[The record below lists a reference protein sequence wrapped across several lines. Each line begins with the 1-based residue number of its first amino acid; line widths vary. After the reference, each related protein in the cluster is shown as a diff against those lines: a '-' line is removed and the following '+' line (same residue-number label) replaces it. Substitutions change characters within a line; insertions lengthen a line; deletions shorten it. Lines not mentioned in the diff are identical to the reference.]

1 IFAVNSLVSI
11 SSPEMSYTKIPN
23 SNRIDGSVDFT
34 NLEFY
39 SSLEDIESLTI
50 NDEFI
55 IRCQI
60 SPSLGESITVRVR
73 LIPKEVELIEG
84 FQIKKS
90 YEISSGFVGGPKKN
104 YNMITRV
111 PLSTLNLAP
120 GTYKVEI
127 TYNVLTGFAY
137 RSAPSDTFEVF
148 IGKDNLKVLS
158 NERFSEPIESG
169 YEYGAVYGFEYDI
182 NGTKSWNIVYDG
194 HIVDSLHNPVQ
205 LDNLILYIEENDRYV
220 QIANVTTDNEGKFY
234 VNHTVYGSI
243 EMNLMTKIFY
253 DGNLDSFYNTL
264 SHEEYAGLETDI
276 FGNRFFVDQD
286 RDGYPDWPYDLYDL
300 LHVLSSQSQ
309 SLPSTSLAFM
319 AEFDENIGINVYSF
333 INNYQGI
340 IQGGTTWDIGKRKY
354 GLYFDGDGDVIGG
367 GGESVGTTIYN
378 AYANISYEY
387 DTGGESNNTGW
398 LSPQI
403 ITTVGGSG
411 ADWTTPNNAG
421 AQNDSYASSS
431 LTVGGG
437 GGSTDYLIVPSTFTD
452 VFSKWSTES
461 NAYDWNN
468 GTSATEDQGRI
479 INDINWH
486 GFNTPSSDTISSVDI
501 SLYLTLNG
509 LSNDY
514 LDIDIYVDGTQ
525 SLKTYRINSG
535 NDGIGLYINLND
547 VDEPNDDSWSWAE
560 VGNIE
565 VRLDGTKAGSHDSVQ
580 DYEVYEV
587 WGMVHTSGGGGS
599 NAESDWLRATDFN
612 ANIAPGSN
620 ITGIEVGIDKYA
632 TVSSIIDYD
641 IRLRRASEQVGDNKS
656 LGNFWSTSD
665 IDAYSTYGGAGDTW
679 NAGLS
684 VSDITSS
691 NFGVDF
697 AAITSGS
704 NSNASVDHI
713 RVKIYFDNPSTQI
726 QNNSINRP
734 NADLL
739 NQWEDSLTESHSN
752 LINETTLNAS
762 RYVYTSSI
770 ASVNITDTYSMGT
783 FNINGGNVTQ
793 IQVKVYGKEI
803 DIESIINVSAGS
815 WSGLLP
821 LDMATTPAWNVYIWP
836 GLRLSQ
842 SDLDGMIVLFE
853 SEPPQSVQQAYE
865 NFDYVDFDDIL
876 DNSLGTSDSE
886 FMITAWIYPT
896 QFASN
901 TSINGVKNVFFS
913 KTGIIELGVNETGIL
928 QVHILTNNKN
938 ITAEYGFPG
947 AITLNSWNFVAVR
960 YNNSGNDVDILIND
974 VWCREPIGGPP
985 EPWDT
990 GGFLEEGGKLI
1001 IGAEISTYS
1010 CFTGKLDDISVF
1022 NATLTDLE
1030 IESHRGGPFLA
1041 IDTTVLKEDGQGG
1054 WMPITIPGEVIEGR
1068 LKFDVNST
1076 GKPIN
1081 ALEFYLSSTE
1091 PDLQSPNPN
1100 DWNLLPY
1107 TYTRPQEIGFE
1118 ELYWLDED
1126 SWNLPNSSSWYFV
1139 SKATDDIG
1147 NVVYDYYSTYFGVDH
1162 FDELINF
1169 TVKDMNGRIG
1179 VGQDYDHIGV
1189 SSNYESHINSFDI
1202 YINESDDIDLLTTIN
1217 YTDIDDVIYL
1227 SQSLSTWI
1235 TSKSLTPDNYNIN
1248 FIIVANL
1255 TYDGF
1260 PFYLYNYTLEQT
1272 ILDIKAPDIE
1282 LLSGSPYSLVL
1293 GKTYDNVQQNLVT
1306 MAINS
1311 TESDFS
1317 RVKVEYKYETPTTS
1331 DWISYNTFFAVNS
1344 LANITLNLLNLRDD
1358 NLTLR
1363 FYSYDDLQNENLLF
1377 NTSHWLVKDLN
1388 NREQFTV
1395 EGLDN
1400 TILYGLDQ
1408 NGMIDIDLKVFPFDN
1423 DITKVMVSTN
1433 YESFSLTTVFSEQN
1447 HIYFTD
1453 DDVIDLIQL
1462 NASFYNIEGSEF
1474 TIITIGIK
1482 LFQGSNIVPITSQEI
1497 VITATRATFDNMVE
1511 ISNLTVDISSEIN
1524 NILMS
1529 FVDNSA
1535 YMNPHKLPFI
1545 VNNLPPV
1552 LKVFDSSGKLVET
1565 IELQVDYDYF
1575 DNINYTDEQN
1585 DYSTKSPTTTAN
1597 VDRNGA
1603 GMSDSQIQS
1612 AISTLNVNRNL
1623 GGGGSYATSWYS
1635 PFSATTIDYG
1645 SSIDWADFNNA
1656 LDQNDS
1662 YTSSYLITTG
1672 GSGQHSMPVENDFNE
1687 SVTFGDLEDIDD
1699 FNTTINSQFTPGG
1712 GSGDYLIIPSTFT
1725 DVFTKWSTESNAYDW
1740 DNATA
1745 ATEDQGRIINDINWH
1760 GFNTPSSDTILNV
1773 NISLYLTLNGLSND
1787 YLDIDIYVGTEF
1799 AISYRIDSGNEGTD
1813 LYINFNNINEPN
1825 DGTWSWA
1832 EVGNIEVRL
1841 DGTKAG
1847 SHDSVQDYEVYEV
1860 WGMVHTSGGGSP
1872 DSNDIDVEVESVL
1885 DKANG
1890 NPIEGSQE
1898 EEQIVDHLKIKKLY
1912 NKSIKTL
1919 SGGELQKVAVA
1930 SCLLQKVDLYA
1941 LDEPSAFLDVEDRIV
1956 VAKFIQKF
1964 VRSYG
1969 KSAIVIDHDLQ
1980 LMDLVSDTMI
1990 IFEGTSG
1997 IEGHATSPLSK
2008 SEAMNRF
2015 LKSLDMSF
2023 RRDERSLRP
2032 RVNKVDSRLDKQ
2044 QKESGNFYYKK

>member
-11 SSPEMSYTKIPN
+11 SSPEMSYTKIPS
-23 SNRIDGSVDFT
+23 SNRIEGSVDFT
-34 NLEFY
+34 SLEFY
-39 SSLEDIESLTI
+39 SSLEDIDSLSI

-60 SPSLGESITVRVR
+60 SPSLGESINVRVR

-84 FQIKKS
+84 FQIKKY
-90 YEISSGFVGGPKKN
+90 YEISSRFVGGPRKN

-111 PLSTLNLAP
+111 PLNTLNLAP

-194 HIVDSLHNPVQ
+194 HIVDSLHKPVQ

-300 LHVLSSQSQ
+300 LHVLSSQSE
-309 SLPSTSLAFM
+309 SSPSTSLAFM

-354 GLYFDGDGDVIGG
+354 GLYFDGDGDITGG
-367 GGESVGTTIYN
+367 AGEAIGTTIYN
-378 AYANISYEY
+378 TYTNISYEY

-411 ADWTTPNNAG
+411 ADWTTPNYAG
-421 AQNDSYASSS
+421 AQNDSYASTSLDSSGGGSIVIEDKETVEGRRETS
-431 LTVGGG
+431 LTISNVDISGTNVVLYVFGSAKTKTGNQAGNQEPNSVVWDSGGANEEAFTQVGFYNPSNKMATWIYRLKDPQGTTSAITISDTSNQWTWSGAVATALVLSGVNQATPDDGYNNNYGTSGAATVSIASGTGDTVFDVVSVNSETPTVDGTQTEQWNTPSSGNVVGAGSNEAGDTSVSMDWTFASAVWGISGININPSGGGG
-437 GGSTDYLIVPSTFTD
+437 GGSA
-452 VFSKWSTES
+452 ES
-461 NAYDWNN
+461 N
-468 GTSATEDQGRI
+468 
-479 INDINWH
+479 
-486 GFNTPSSDTISSVDI
+486 
-501 SLYLTLNG
+501 
-509 LSNDY
+509 
-514 LDIDIYVDGTQ
+514 
-525 SLKTYRINSG
+525 
-535 NDGIGLYINLND
+535 
-547 VDEPNDDSWSWAE
+547 
-560 VGNIE
+560 
-565 VRLDGTKAGSHDSVQ
+565 
-580 DYEVYEV
+580 
-587 WGMVHTSGGGGS
+587 
-599 NAESDWLRATDFN
+599 WLRATNFN
-612 ANIAPGSN
+612 FDIAPGSN
-620 ITGIEVGIDKYA
+620 VTGIELEIDKNG
-632 TVSSIIDYD
+632 TLNSIIDYD
-641 IRLRRASEQVGDNKS
+641 IRLRRTSGQVGDNKS
-656 LGNFWSTSD
+656 LGGLWSTTD
-665 IDAYSTYGGAGDTW
+665 TDTYSTYGGSDETW

-684 VSDITSS
+684 VSDIVSS
-691 NFGVDF
+691 DFGVDI
-697 AAITSGS
+697 AVTSSSS
-704 NSNASVDHI
+704 NNASIDHI
-713 RVKIYFDNPSTQI
+713 RIKIYFDNPVTQI
-726 QNNSINRP
+726 QNFSIIRP
-734 NADLL
+734 NADILS
-739 NQWEDSLTESHSN
+739 QWEDSHTESHSN
-752 LINETTLNAS
+752 LINETTLNTS

-770 ASVNITDTYSMGT
+770 ASVNITDSFLMDT
-783 FNINGGNVTQ
+783 FNINSGNVTQ
-793 IQVKVYGKEI
+793 IQIKVYGKEI

-815 WSGLLP
+815 WSGLQP
-821 LDMATTPAWNVYIWP
+821 LDMGTTPAWKTYTWSE
-836 GLRLSQ
+836 LSLSQ
-842 SDLDGMIVLFE
+842 SDLDGITILFE
-853 SEPPQSVQQAYE
+853 SEPPQTSQPTYE
-865 NFDYVDFDDIL
+865 NFDYVDFGDIL
-876 DNSLGTSDSE
+876 DSTLGTSDTE
-886 FMITAWIYPT
+886 FLITAWIYPT
-896 QFASN
+896 QFTSN

-913 KTGIIELGVNETGIL
+913 KAGIIELGVNETGFL

-960 YNNSGNDVDILIND
+960 YNNSGSDVDILIND
-974 VWCREPIGGPP
+974 VWCREPIGGTA
-985 EPWDT
+985 EPWN
-990 GGFLEEGGKLI
+990 GGSILKEGGKII

-1054 WMPITIPGEVIEGR
+1054 WMPMTIPGEVIEGR

-1107 TYTRPQEIGFE
+1107 TYTGPQEIGFE

-1126 SWNLPNSSSWYFV
+1126 SWNLPDNSSWYFV

-1147 NVVYDYYSTYFGVDH
+1147 NVVYDYYSTYFGIEH

-1169 TVKDMNGRIG
+1169 TTKDTNGRIG
-1179 VGQDYDHIGV
+1179 IGQDYDHIGV

-1202 YINESDDIDLLTTIN
+1202 YINESDDIDFLTTIN
-1217 YTDIDDVIYL
+1217 YTDINDVIYL

-1235 TSKSLTPDNYNIN
+1235 TSKSLTPDNYNVN

-1260 PFYLYNYTLEQT
+1260 PFYLQNYTLGQT
-1272 ILDIKAPDIE
+1272 ILDIKAPDIT
-1282 LLSGSPYSLVL
+1282 LLSGSPYSLIL
-1293 GKTYDNVQQNLVT
+1293 GKTYDNVQENLVT
-1306 MAINS
+1306 MAVNS
-1311 TESDFS
+1311 TESDFDK
-1317 RVKVEYKYETPTTS
+1317 VKVEYKYETPTTS
-1331 DWISYNTFFAVNS
+1331 DWLLYGTFFALNS
-1344 LANITLNLLNLRDD
+1344 LADITLNLLNLRDD

-1363 FYSYDDLQNENLLF
+1363 FYSYDDLGNENLLS

-1388 NREQFTV
+1388 NHEQFTV
-1395 EGLDN
+1395 EDLDN

-1423 DITKVMVSTN
+1423 DITKVLVSTN

-1462 NASFYNIEGSEF
+1462 NSSFYNIEGSEF
-1474 TIITIGIK
+1474 TIILIGIM
-1482 LFQGSNIVPITSQEI
+1482 LFQGSNIVPVTSQEI
-1497 VITATRATFDNMVE
+1497 IITATRATFNNVVE

-1529 FVDNSA
+1529 FAENPA
-1535 YMNPHKLPFI
+1535 YNNFHQIPYI

-1552 LKVFDSSGKLVET
+1552 LKVFDTYGNLVET

-1575 DNINYTDEQN
+1575 ENINYTDFGDVEVSDNSFTVPLPSLPAGDELCSIEAVRLNGTSYEFSYFIDILSEEIFFTLLTQQDLDGIYDSN
-1585 DYSTKSPTTTAN
+1585 NPVSTDYGVSN
-1597 VDRNGA
+1597 VIHSIDQFQGSYNFTLLPQDNYTFRGEFYDIS
-1603 GMSDSQIQS
+1603 GI
-1612 AISTLNVNRNL
+1612 ISTFLIDTPV
-1623 GGGGSYATSWYS
+1623 
-1635 PFSATTIDYG
+1635 TIDY
-1645 SSIDWADFNNA
+1645 
-1656 LDQNDS
+1656 
-1662 YTSSYLITTG
+1662 
-1672 GSGQHSMPVENDFNE
+1672 
-1687 SVTFGDLEDIDD
+1687 FGPDIYAR
-1699 FNTTINSQFTPGG
+1699 FNT
-1712 GSGDYLIIPSTFT
+1712 
-1725 DVFTKWSTESNAYDW
+1725 
-1740 DNATA
+1740 
-1745 ATEDQGRIINDINWH
+1745 
-1760 GFNTPSSDTILNV
+1760 
-1773 NISLYLTLNGLSND
+1773 
-1787 YLDIDIYVGTEF
+1787 
-1799 AISYRIDSGNEGTD
+1799 
-1813 LYINFNNINEPN
+1813 
-1825 DGTWSWA
+1825 
-1832 EVGNIEVRL
+1832 
-1841 DGTKAG
+1841 
-1847 SHDSVQDYEVYEV
+1847 
-1860 WGMVHTSGGGSP
+1860 
-1872 DSNDIDVEVESVL
+1872 
-1885 DKANG
+1885 
-1890 NPIEGSQE
+1890 
-1898 EEQIVDHLKIKKLY
+1898 
-1912 NKSIKTL
+1912 
-1919 SGGELQKVAVA
+1919 
-1930 SCLLQKVDLYA
+1930 
-1941 LDEPSAFLDVEDRIV
+1941 
-1956 VAKFIQKF
+1956 
-1964 VRSYG
+1964 
-1969 KSAIVIDHDLQ
+1969 
-1980 LMDLVSDTMI
+1980 
-1990 IFEGTSG
+1990 
-1997 IEGHATSPLSK
+1997 
-2008 SEAMNRF
+2008 
-2015 LKSLDMSF
+2015 
-2023 RRDERSLRP
+2023 
-2032 RVNKVDSRLDKQ
+2032 
-2044 QKESGNFYYKK
+2044 